1 SAQVRG
7 PATRPGGATPR
18 VRASSPLCAAAAPP
32 PATGDAGRRAR
43 GRPGTLQADGPRVW
57 ESFWLVMPSARLPE
71 APSAAT
77 LLGARCWCTHWHRG
91 GGGALSDGDGGRG
104 AEAGDV
110 PR

>member
-1 SAQVRG
+1 SHGSA
-7 PATRPGGATPR
+7 AAPR
-18 VRASSPLCAAAAPP
+18 WHTSAAPP